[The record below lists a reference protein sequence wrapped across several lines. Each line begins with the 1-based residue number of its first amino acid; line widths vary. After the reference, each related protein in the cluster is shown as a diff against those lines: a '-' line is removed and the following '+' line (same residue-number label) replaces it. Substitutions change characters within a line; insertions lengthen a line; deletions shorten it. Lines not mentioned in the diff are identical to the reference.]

1 MSQPTGEQIMRQF
14 VPSSPFAGLL
24 GIAIRGLGDGWAEL
38 TLPYRDDLATMGD
51 TVHGGAIATLA
62 DTTAMAA
69 AWSGAA
75 VPERLQGSTVSLTM
89 QYAKAA
95 RGADLVAR
103 ATVTRRSRRLVFLE
117 VTVTTTGGEGDGDAV
132 AHGVATYALG

>member
-14 VPSSPFAGLL
+14 VPASPFAGLL
-24 GIAIRGLGDGWAEL
+24 GIAIRDLGDGWAEL
-38 TLPYRDDLATMGD
+38 TLPYRADLATMGD
-51 TVHGGAIATLA
+51 TVHGGAVATLA

-69 AWSGAA
+69 AWSGAD

-95 RGADLVAR
+95 RGVDLVAR
-103 ATVTRRSRRLVFLE
+103 ATVTRRARRLVFLE
-117 VTVTTTGGEGDGDAV
+117 VTVTTPDGDAV